1 MKSKDQREQLTI
13 WRPLLDISRE
23 QICQWVQQL
32 QIAYV
37 NDPTNLDTQ
46 YDRAW
51 CRHELWHILQSRYP
65 KMQQALARTSYLM
78 QDANEIL
85 NEVLQQDLSFCG
97 NEEKLDLIKLKQLS
111 LARQRQL
118 LSTWMKGQDT
128 YRPAFEMVQRLQ
140 DEKLTLKPRLGGEKI
155 HLYGRI
161 GAWPLKKAIQ
171 EAHIFPWMRHTIQI
185 LSVDNVMLGVFTPN
199 GFWLAQSEYC
209 EIGALN
215 CNITF
220 IGGGN
225 MAQALIGGLLSRGL
239 PATRITVSDPFEKIR
254 LLLQEKDVHVTEDNI
269 EAIKHAD
276 IVVFAV
282 KPQVLGSVLKPL
294 KGLLDDKLLI
304 SIVAGAEIKT
314 ISDLTGSERIVRVMP
329 NTPALVQTGAHGI
342 YANPEVSAKDRELTT
357 QVLAATGLT
366 LWVNSEAQI
375 DAVTAVSGSG
385 PAYFFYM
392 MESMIRAGKNMG
404 LDEKVAT
411 ALTLQTA
418 LGAAQMAITS
428 SSAPSDLRKN
438 VTSPNG
444 TTQAALEVFD
454 RAQISQNI
462 QTALAAAQKR
472 SQELAQELSD
482 SIK

>member
-1 MKSKDQREQLTI
+1 MS
-13 WRPLLDISRE
+13 
-23 QICQWVQQL
+23 
-32 QIAYV
+32 A
-37 NDPTNLDTQ
+37 
-46 YDRAW
+46 
-51 CRHELWHILQSRYP
+51 
-65 KMQQALARTSYLM
+65 
-78 QDANEIL
+78 
-85 NEVLQQDLSFCG
+85 
-97 NEEKLDLIKLKQLS
+97 
-111 LARQRQL
+111 
-118 LSTWMKGQDT
+118 
-128 YRPAFEMVQRLQ
+128 
-140 DEKLTLKPRLGGEKI
+140 
-155 HLYGRI
+155 
-161 GAWPLKKAIQ
+161 
-171 EAHIFPWMRHTIQI
+171 
-185 LSVDNVMLGVFTPN
+185 
-199 GFWLAQSEYC
+199 
-209 EIGALN
+209 ALN

-225 MAQALIGGLLSRGL
+225 MAQALIGGLISRGL
-239 PATRITVSDPFEKIR
+239 PATRITVSDPVEQVR
-254 LLLQEKDVHVTEDNI
+254 QLLQEKDVHVTEDNI
-269 EAIKHAD
+269 AAIKNAD

-282 KPQVLGSVLKPL
+282 KPQVLGTVLKPL
-294 KGLLDDKLLI
+294 NGLFENKLII

-314 ISDLTGSERIVRVMP
+314 IADLTGNDRIVRVMP

-342 YANPEVSAKDRELTT
+342 YANAEVNSKDRELAT

-366 LWVNSEAQI
+366 IWVSSEAQI

>member
-1 MKSKDQREQLTI
+1 MS
-13 WRPLLDISRE
+13 
-23 QICQWVQQL
+23 
-32 QIAYV
+32 A
-37 NDPTNLDTQ
+37 
-46 YDRAW
+46 
-51 CRHELWHILQSRYP
+51 
-65 KMQQALARTSYLM
+65 
-78 QDANEIL
+78 
-85 NEVLQQDLSFCG
+85 
-97 NEEKLDLIKLKQLS
+97 
-111 LARQRQL
+111 
-118 LSTWMKGQDT
+118 
-128 YRPAFEMVQRLQ
+128 
-140 DEKLTLKPRLGGEKI
+140 
-155 HLYGRI
+155 
-161 GAWPLKKAIQ
+161 
-171 EAHIFPWMRHTIQI
+171 
-185 LSVDNVMLGVFTPN
+185 
-199 GFWLAQSEYC
+199 
-209 EIGALN
+209 ALN

-239 PATRITVSDPFEKIR
+239 PATRITVSDPFENIR
-254 LLLQEKDVHVTEDNI
+254 QLLQEKDVHVTDDNI
-269 EAIKHAD
+269 AAIKNAD

-282 KPQVLGSVLKPL
+282 KPQVLGGVLKPL
-294 KGLLDDKLLI
+294 KGLLEDKLLI
-304 SIVAGAEIKT
+304 SIVPGAEIKT
-314 ISDLTGSERIVRVMP
+314 ISDLTGSERVVRVMP
-329 NTPALVQTGAHGI
+329 NTPALVQTGAHGMF
-342 YANPEVSAKDRELTT
+342 AKPEVSAKDRELAT

-366 LWVNSEAQI
+366 LWVSSEAQI

-428 SSAPSDLRKN
+428 SNAPSELRKN